1 MAKSILGIDVA
12 KHKLDVALLNDGKT
26 ISKQFANSPEG
37 FAALRAWLGALPV
50 DALHACLEATG
61 RYGEALARFLHDAG
75 YQVSGV
81 NPACIKGYAQAKRQR
96 NKTDRADAALIAD
109 FCRTQEPPLWQPPNP
124 AMADL
129 QALTRRIAVLEEML
143 QGEHNRLEA
152 TPATTRA
159 SVERMIA
166 ILEQEIAELRRQI
179 NDHMQQHPEVK
190 EQQELLQSIP
200 SIGEKTAQLLLSEID
215 FSRYQSARDVAA
227 YAGVTP
233 KKKELGSS
241 LQQTKLCK
249 QGNGRLRQGLYFP
262 AILAKQHNQIVNEFA
277 KRLEKHGKSQK
288 QIVGAAMRKLL
299 HIAFGV
305 LKHRTPFDPSLAF
318 SG

>member
-1 MAKSILGIDVA
+1 MSKSILGIDVA
-12 KHKLDVALLNDGKT
+12 KHKLDVALLIQGNT
-26 ISKQFANSPEG
+26 RAQQFANSPEG
-37 FAALRAWLGALPV
+37 FAALHVWLTTYQIDV
-50 DALHACLEATG
+50 LHACLEATG

-75 YQVSGV
+75 YQVSVV

-109 FCRTQEPPLWQPPNP
+109 FCRTQEPPLWQPPGP

-129 QALTRRIAVLEEML
+129 QALMRRIAVLEEMR
-143 QGEHNRLEA
+143 QAEQNRLEA
-152 TPATTRA
+152 TPVTTRA

-166 ILEQEIAELRRQI
+166 TLEQEIAELRRQI
-179 NDHMQQHPEVK
+179 NDHMKQHPELQQ
-190 EQQELLQSIP
+190 QQELLQSIP
-200 SIGEKTAQLLLSEID
+200 GIGEKTAQLLLSEID
-215 FSRYQSARDVAA
+215 FKRYHSARQVAA
-227 YAGVTP
+227 FAGVTP
-233 KKKELGSS
+233 KKRESGSS

-262 AILAKQHNQIVNEFA
+262 AIVAKRHNQIVNEFA
-277 KRLEKHGKSQK
+277 KRLEENGKTPK
-288 QIVGAAMRKLL
+288 QIVCAAMRKLL

-305 LKHRTPFDPSLAF
+305 LKHQTPFNPDLAF